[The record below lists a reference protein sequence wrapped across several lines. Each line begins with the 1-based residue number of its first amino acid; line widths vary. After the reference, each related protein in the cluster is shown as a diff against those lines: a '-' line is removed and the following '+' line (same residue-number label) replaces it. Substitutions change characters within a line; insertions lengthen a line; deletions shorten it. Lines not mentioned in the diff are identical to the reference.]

1 MKDRNSKLRD
11 KFAIAALQGTLADPK
26 VRCRKAQE
34 WAEFCK
40 NLAEECYE
48 FADAMLV
55 ARNKGMPAEAMP
67 TDGAASEH
75 SLPYQEWQKGDVL
88 QVIATEYGDPFEV
101 GDLVIHDD
109 TTTGTDVPYVKCGSI
124 RYPMAAHQ
132 LEFIRRP
139 EKVEE
144 RSDLHYSTWKAG
156 DKLRIVATEPG
167 DPFKVGDLVIHADT
181 PGNDTPYVCL
191 GSTRYPMANE
201 ELEFVSRST
210 LPTPPYHQW
219 QKGDLLQVTEVVGY
233 TPEGIHVGQYVV
245 YCDATV
251 GSEVP
256 YVTAG
261 NGIKRAIPANHLK
274 FIARP

>member
-11 KFAIAALQGTLADPK
+11 KFAVAALQGILSDPK
-26 VRCRKAQE
+26 VRCDKPE
-34 WAEFCK
+34 KWAEFVES
-40 NLAEECYE
+40 LSEECYE
-48 FADAMLV
+48 LADAMLV
-55 ARNKGMPAEAMP
+55 ARNKGMPVEGMTAEV
-67 TDGAASEH
+67 AAPEH
-75 SLPYQEWQKGDVL
+75 SLPYEEWQKGDVL
-88 QVIATEYGDPFEV
+88 RVVATEYGDPFKV
-101 GDLVIHDD
+101 GDLVMHDD

-124 RYPMAAHQ
+124 RYPMAADQ

-181 PGNDTPYVCL
+181 PGNAAPFVRL
-191 GSTRYPMANE
+191 GSTCYAMANR

-233 TPEGIHVGQYVV
+233 TPEGVHVGQYVV

-256 YVTAG
+256 YVTG
-261 NGIKRAIPANHLK
+261 GSGIKRAIPVNHLK